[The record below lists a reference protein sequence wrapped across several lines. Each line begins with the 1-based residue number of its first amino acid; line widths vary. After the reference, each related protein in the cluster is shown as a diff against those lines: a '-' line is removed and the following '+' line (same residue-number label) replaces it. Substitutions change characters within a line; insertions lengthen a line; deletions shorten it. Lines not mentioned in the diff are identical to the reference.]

1 MPQNT
6 KKIIDILEDFAPLE
20 LQEEWDNS
28 GWQIN
33 LGNSTSSKIL
43 LTTTITQKTISY
55 AKEKNCDLIISHHPL
70 IFSPIKKIVNPII
83 ISAIKNN
90 IQIYCLHTNF
100 DKTKD
105 GTTEIITKKFGFNT
119 FEKLNDFT
127 TFVNLEKEIS
137 LEELILKTKLIFNIE
152 KLKIFNFKE
161 NKKIKKI
168 AFCAGSGG
176 DFINYA
182 EKNNIDLFITADLKY
197 HQTQE
202 VKENLCIFDVGHLES
217 EKICLNKIKNLL
229 ENEDI
234 EIFIEDEKSNF
245 KIL

>member
-1 MPQNT
+1 MPQNIKT
-6 KKIIDILEDFAPLE
+6 IIDKLENFAPLE

-43 LTTTITQKTISY
+43 LTTTITQKTIDF
-55 AKEKNCDLIISHHPL
+55 AVNKNCDFIISHHPL
-70 IFSPIKKIVNPII
+70 IFNPIKKICNPII

-90 IQIYCLHTNF
+90 IQIYSLHTNF
-100 DKTKD
+100 DKTED
-105 GTTEIITKKFGFNT
+105 GTTEIITKKFGFNN
-119 FEKLNDFT
+119 FEKINDFT
-127 TFVNLEKEIS
+127 TVVNLENEIFI
-137 LEELILKTKLIFNIE
+137 EEFITKTKNIFNIE
-152 KLKIFNFKE
+152 NIKSYNYKE
-161 NKKIKKI
+161 NKQIKKI

-176 DFINYA
+176 DFISII

-202 VKENLCIFDVGHLES
+202 LKENLCIFDVGHLES
-217 EKICLNKIKNLL
+217 EKICLEKIKTLL
-229 ENEDI
+229 NSENI
-234 EIFIEDEKSNF
+234 EILVEDEKSNF